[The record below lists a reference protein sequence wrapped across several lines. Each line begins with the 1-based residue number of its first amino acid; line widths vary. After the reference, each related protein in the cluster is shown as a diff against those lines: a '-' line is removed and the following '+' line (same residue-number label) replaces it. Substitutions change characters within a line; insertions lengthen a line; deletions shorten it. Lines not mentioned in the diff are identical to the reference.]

1 MKGKIQISIASL
13 LMVVLILSSHSLALD
28 LWQAPFDTTA
38 MNSASVDSVLSL
50 DDVLKLV
57 ASENP
62 AFRSFSF
69 ELQAARSNLKQA
81 GLWANPEL
89 ETEFGEVGWDAPG
102 FSESEFSISL
112 AQEFEFF
119 GQRSARRNVAK
130 AEIDATNLQI
140 KQATFDLYLETK
152 QRFQTLAHA
161 QQNVILSQ
169 ASFELAKEI
178 VENITYRLNRGAALQ
193 SELLLAKLEEQRA
206 EFALDQAKQDVM
218 AIEATLASLWNGKP
232 SGLKV
237 SINTKPGYTKLLDHV
252 ITISNRIDSTRDVA
266 QMHSE
271 SELLQAE
278 KILVVAEAK
287 PAITLNGGF
296 KKFEVNNSKSFI
308 FGVSLPIPFFNRNQ
322 GKRESIDAKLRSLD
336 YKIEQS
342 KNETIATIQSH
353 TIRLSQL
360 IDKHATLV
368 SLLLPTAEKVYRTLQ
383 NTYEAGRIPYTQLL
397 EAERYLND
405 LSFENNDMLLEI
417 QEQIIAL
424 EHLSGVAL
432 RVDKEN

>member
-1 MKGKIQISIASL
+1 
-13 LMVVLILSSHSLALD
+13 
-28 LWQAPFDTTA
+28 
-38 MNSASVDSVLSL
+38 
-50 DDVLKLV
+50 
-57 ASENP
+57 
-62 AFRSFSF
+62 
-69 ELQAARSNLKQA
+69 
-81 GLWANPEL
+81 
-89 ETEFGEVGWDAPG
+89 
-102 FSESEFSISL
+102 
-112 AQEFEFF
+112 
-119 GQRSARRNVAK
+119 
-130 AEIDATNLQI
+130 
-140 KQATFDLYLETK
+140 
-152 QRFQTLAHA
+152 
-161 QQNVILSQ
+161 
-169 ASFELAKEI
+169 
-178 VENITYRLNRGAALQ
+178 
-193 SELLLAKLEEQRA
+193 
-206 EFALDQAKQDVM
+206 
-218 AIEATLASLWNGKP
+218 
-232 SGLKV
+232 V
-237 SINTKPGYTKLLDHV
+237 SINTKPGYAKLLDHA
-252 ITISNRIDSTRDVA
+252 ITISNRIDSTRDIV

-278 KILVVAEAK
+278 ITLVVAEAK

-296 KKFEVNNSKSFI
+296 KKFEVNNSKSFL

-342 KNETIATIQSH
+342 KNETIATLQSQ

-383 NTYEAGRIPYTQLL
+383 NAYEAGRVPYTQLL